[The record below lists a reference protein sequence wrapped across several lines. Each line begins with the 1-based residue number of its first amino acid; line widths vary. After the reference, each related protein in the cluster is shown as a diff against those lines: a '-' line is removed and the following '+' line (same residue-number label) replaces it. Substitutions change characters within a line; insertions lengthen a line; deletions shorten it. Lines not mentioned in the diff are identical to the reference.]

1 MKTRLIFLLAISA
14 LITTSCD
21 HQIESPNETPSKLT
35 ITKEEALA
43 HIESIGSI
51 TRSSSLSIEPV
62 QLLPIGDY
70 EVNMIKAQS
79 SSTENIYSIDIPLKS
94 EYNYYKVKYDSLGDP
109 TYVKLHH
116 KMVLVRDA
124 SNNIN
129 NYILFYIPN
138 DDYTSKGELEYANML
153 NCGSKDD
160 YSGLMVYTTIDGI
173 PVYIA
178 YYNNGQKVNQVHIPY
193 SATETMEERIAK
205 LDLLLDGIIFM
216 KVTNPNYR
224 PMTRET
230 GHTYFDIDGG
240 NVQDIIVI
248 GHKPM
253 SPNERQDIYNSLFPE
268 HNIIVYITLPNDDDF
283 FIGGGGNG
291 GGSVLPPSSENA
303 RYKHNNKLNING
315 NSKIEK
321 ILDELWE
328 DCFGRTLINS
338 ITANINFMYFDSLGR
353 PEGVFKPNTHGWRI
367 ELYGVNKVVLAEELT
382 HVFQHQWKTQTYMH
396 ERRFN
401 LEVEAKLGWYLFC
414 QRNNLNLNTYQY
426 VFNGENGIT
435 LFGQL
440 ANYYHNNDFS
450 SPEFHLVYDQ
460 IFNLLASNYGDY
472 NDLKTARTFENLK
485 KLLENCE
492 N

>member
-193 SATETMEERIAK
+193 SATETMEERVAK

-216 KVTNPNYR
+216 KVANPNYR

-240 NVQDIIVI
+240 NVQDIVVI

-291 GGSVLPPSSENA
+291 GGSIIPPSSENA
-303 RYKHNNKLNING
+303 RYKHNNKIKTNG
-315 NSKIEK
+315 NSEIEK
-321 ILDELWE
+321 LLDRFWA
-328 DCFGRTLINS
+328 DCFGRTLISS
-338 ITANINFMYFDSLGR
+338 IDCDLNLQFAQKRDDYLA
-353 PEGVFKPNTHGWRI
+353 VFNRDTWTIKLFIIDPI
-367 ELYGVNKVVLAEELT
+367 YLLEELI
-382 HVFQHQWKTQTYMH
+382 HAYQHIGKTNEFTNARKLNI
-396 ERRFN
+396 EI
-401 LEVEAKLGWYLFC
+401 EAKLGWFIYCSYQEDIDVRRYLDV
-414 QRNNLNLNTYQY
+414 L
-426 VFNGENGIT
+426 GGWDGAE
-435 LFGQL
+435 LFDQL
-440 ANYYHNNDFS
+440 RSCYNQNDFTS
-450 SPEFHLVYDQ
+450 NEFHQTYSCIAELLSSSYDK
-460 IFNLLASNYGDY
+460 YPE
-472 NDLKTARTFENLK
+472 LKSARTFNDIK
-485 KLLENCE
+485 KLFENC
-492 N
+492 

>member
-21 HQIESPNETPSKLT
+21 HQIESPNEPPSKLT

-216 KVTNPNYR
+216 KVANPNYR

-240 NVQDIIVI
+240 NVQDIVVI

-268 HNIIVYITLPNDDDF
+268 HNILVYITLPNDDDF

-303 RYKHNNKLNING
+303 RYKHNNKIKTNG
-315 NSKIEK
+315 NSEIEK
-321 ILDELWE
+321 YLDEIWE
-328 DCFGRTLINS
+328 DCFGRSLINGITTNTDISYS
-338 ITANINFMYFDSLGR
+338 IKGLQDYAALFQRLENNTFVINVYQLDPICLLEELIHAYQNIGKTANFVNQRQL
-353 PEGVFKPNTHGWRI
+353 NI
-367 ELYGVNKVVLAEELT
+367 EI
-382 HVFQHQWKTQTYMH
+382 
-396 ERRFN
+396 
-401 LEVEAKLGWYLFC
+401 EAKLGWYLYC
-414 QRNNLNLNTYQY
+414 QRNNISLYWKKDFLG
-426 VFNGENGIT
+426 GEQGLD
-435 LFGQL
+435 LFSQL
-440 ANYYHNNDFS
+440 ASFYNLGDCTSAN
-450 SPEFHLVYDQ
+450 FHLTYDN
-460 IFNLLASNYGDY
+460 IVNVLSSYYDY
-472 NDLKTARTFENLK
+472 NTELESARTFSDIS
-485 KLLENCE
+485 KLLENC
-492 N
+492 

>member
-21 HQIESPNETPSKLT
+21 HQIESSNETPSKLT

-193 SATETMEERIAK
+193 SATETMEERVAK

-216 KVTNPNYR
+216 KVANPNFR
-224 PMTRET
+224 PMARAT
-230 GHTYFDIDGG
+230 GHEYYDIDGG
-240 NVQDIIVI
+240 TIEDVVVI
-248 GHKPM
+248 GSNPKQ
-253 SPNERQDIYNSLFPE
+253 RQDIFDSLFPE
-268 HNIIVYITLPNDDDF
+268 HNILVYITLPNDDDF

-303 RYKHNNKLNING
+303 RYKHNNKIKTNG
-315 NSKIEK
+315 NSEIEK
-321 ILDELWE
+321 YLDEIWE
-328 DCFGRTLINS
+328 DCFGRSLING
-338 ITANINFMYFDSLGR
+338 ITTNTNIIYSTNDPQQFALFQRLSDGTFVINVYQPDPIYL
-353 PEGVFKPNTHGWRI
+353 
-367 ELYGVNKVVLAEELT
+367 LEELI
-382 HVFQHQWKTQTYMH
+382 HAYQNIGKTSDFVNQRQINI
-396 ERRFN
+396 EI
-401 LEVEAKLGWYLFC
+401 EAKLGWYLYC
-414 QRNNLNLNTYQY
+414 QRNGISLYWRLDALG
-426 VFNGENGIT
+426 GEAGYNY
-435 LFGQL
+435 FGQL
-440 ANYYHNNDFS
+440 NNFFNSNDFS
-450 SPEFHLVYDQ
+450 SANFHLTYES
-460 IFNLLASNYGDY
+460 IINLLSAAYDDY
-472 NDLKTARTFENLK
+472 SELESARTFENLK
-485 KLLENCE
+485 KLLENC
-492 N
+492 